1 MANKSIFQ
9 ILNAIDCNAH
19 VEKKNELTY
28 LSWAWA
34 WQMVKN
40 NFPDATY
47 SVSKNEEPTPIYESV
62 LDKVKKQTRYGEKE
76 IEVISWT
83 DKVKFTL
90 PSGTAYKTDGRTCW
104 VETSV
109 KIGDLEHTEYLPIMD
124 NANRAIP
131 ADRLDMMDVN
141 KAIQRGLTKAAARH
155 GLGLYIYAG
164 EDLPEA
170 KIESDIQAAID
181 EVNSAESVEAL
192 ADIYNKHLQ
201 LMNTSKVAKTDIT
214 AALTARKVE
223 LTKAS

>member
-1 MANKSIFQ
+1 MANKSTFQ
-9 ILNAIDCNAH
+9 ILNDIDCSKH
-19 VEKKNELTY
+19 VEKKNKLTY
-28 LSWAWA
+28 LSWVWA

-62 LDKVKKQTRYGEKE
+62 ITKVKKQTAYGEKE

-131 ADRLDMMDVN
+131 ADRVDMMDVN
-141 KAIQRGLTKAAARH
+141 KAIQRGLTKATARH

-170 KIESDIQAAID
+170 KIESDIEAAIA
-181 EVNSAESVEAL
+181 EVNSAESVEEL
-192 ADIYNKHLQ
+192 TSIYNKHLQ
-201 LMNTSKVAKTDIT
+201 LMNASNVAKTDIM
-214 AALTARKVE
+214 AALTSKKAE